1 VSGKMYILLSHPD
14 GTVVVSG
21 DLKTVFLVQGIMG
34 SLAGMVS
41 RGGFSLP
48 SQVLCTLL
56 PFHGYIASDDLL
68 GQQRTVHPAFGK
80 QLFRKYVE
88 AVGSGTLVTSL
99 PTVHRDTLATPPPPP
114 TAALLTSPTT
124 PTTET
129 LLFMPGHADVPGN
142 KDKLSALISRAMKEL
157 SKEQRV
163 ELKRLETAE
172 KIPLTVSTCPLLPM
186 EVLSYN
192 YTIT

>member
-142 KDKLSALISRAMKEL
+142 VDNLSALISRAMKEL